1 MGKIVVIGAT
11 GTIGRAVVVS
21 LGARH
26 DVIEVGATRGAFR
39 VDSTSVESVNTL
51 FESIGKVD
59 GVVTTTGRVH
69 FGPLSGMNAEAFQ
82 LGLRDKLMGQINV
95 VLAGQAWMND
105 GGSFTLTSGISAHE
119 PVREGANASCVNL
132 ALEGFVMAAAAELK
146 RGMRINLISPT
157 ILEES
162 IPVFGDYFV
171 GFEPVSA
178 ERVGMAYLRSV
189 EGPGTGRVYRVGY

>member
-1 MGKIVVIGAT
+1 MSKIVVIGAT
-11 GTIGRAVVVS
+11 GTIGRAVVSS

-26 DVIEVGATRGAFR
+26 DVIEVGSTRGAYR
-39 VDSTSVESVNTL
+39 VDSTSMESVQKL

-59 GVVTTTGRVH
+59 GVITTTGRVH
-69 FGPLSGMNAEAFQ
+69 FGPLAAMSGDQFS
-82 LGLRDKLMGQINV
+82 LGLRDKLMGQVNV
-95 VLAGQAWMND
+95 VLAGQAWVND

-119 PVREGANASCVNL
+119 PVREGSNASCVNL
-132 ALEGFVMAAAAELK
+132 ALEGFVMSAATELE
-146 RGMRINLISPT
+146 RGMRINLVSPT

-162 IPVFGDYFV
+162 IPVFGDWFV

-189 EGPGTGRVYRVGY
+189 EGPESGRTFRVGY